1 VATFDTAFGIL
12 PGTFAFV
19 YLGSAASMAG
29 SVLFLLGLADLAT
42 AA

>member
-1 VATFDTAFGIL
+1 VATFDKALGVL

-19 YLGSAASMAG
+19 YVGGAASMAG
-29 SVLFLLGLADLAT
+29 STLFLLGLADLAT